1 MSNEDPAGVAAA
13 AAAAE
18 VAMKETV
25 AEAAAVAAAVEVEA
39 PAATEAEA
47 AAAAEAGKVVETAAI
62 AAEEAAKTSTAAEMK
77 AAIHAVEEARDEVKS
92 AAAEVA
98 QDITDER
105 ADTIRGR
112 MSTVDVIKFVGLL
125 LFLGLAALLVAK
137 LWPYIGMLFE
147 EGGAEALKEQIHNAG
162 PAGIFIILG
171 VQLLQIIVAVI
182 PGEVVQVAAGMIYGT
197 WGGFAVLLVGCII
210 SSAIVFLLVRKL
222 GAPFVQ
228 NMVSTKYL
236 DKFRAF
242 EATGKLDLI
251 VFFLFLIPGLPKDV
265 FTYLVPLTDMPIGRF
280 LVLSTAGRIPAMFM
294 SCFAANG
301 IMEGN
306 YVTSADAHSNR
317 VRMMGRCSFAAMV
330 NAPAISRNR

>member
-1 MSNEDPAGVAAA
+1 MSNEEPKPEATATGTATETFVKTNT
-13 AAAAE
+13 AAE
-18 VAMKETV
+18 V
-25 AEAAAVAAAVEVEA
+25 
-39 PAATEAEA
+39 
-47 AAAAEAGKVVETAAI
+47 
-62 AAEEAAKTSTAAEMK
+62 K

-92 AAAEVA
+92 AAADAA
-98 QDITDER
+98 QDITEER
-105 ADTIRGR
+105 ADTIQAR
-112 MSTVDVIKFVGLL
+112 MTKADVIKFIGLL
-125 LFLGLAALLVAK
+125 LFLALCGVLVAK
-137 LWPYIGMLFE
+137 MWPYIGMLFE
-147 EGGAEALKEQIHNAG
+147 DGGAAQLKEIIQSAG

-171 VQLLQIIVAVI
+171 VQLLQIIVAII

-197 WGGFAVLLVGCII
+197 WGGFLVLLIGCII
-210 SSAIVFLLVRKL
+210 SSAIVFVLVRKL

-236 DKFRAF
+236 DKFRTF

-280 LVLSTAGRIPAMFM
+280 LVLATAGRIPAMFM

-306 YVTSADAHSNR
+306 YVTSAIIFAVAAVIAVLGIIFRDKILGIFENR
-317 VRMMGRCSFAAMV
+317 RESHT
-330 NAPAISRNR
+330 ND

>member
-1 MSNEDPAGVAAA
+1 MSNENP
-13 AAAAE
+13 
-18 VAMKETV
+18 
-25 AEAAAVAAAVEVEA
+25 
-39 PAATEAEA
+39 EA
-47 AAAAEAGKVVETAAI
+47 AAAREVAETAAAVQEN
-62 AAEEAAKTSTAAEMK
+62 AAAAQEAAFVKSDSAAEMK

-92 AAAEVA
+92 AAADAA
-98 QDITDER
+98 QDITEER
-105 ADTIRGR
+105 ADTIRAR
-112 MSTVDVIKFVGLL
+112 MTKADVIKFVGLL
-125 LFLGLAALLVAK
+125 LFLALCGILVAK

-147 EGGAEALKEQIHNAG
+147 DGGAAQLKEIIQNAG

-171 VQLLQIIVAVI
+171 VQLLQIIVAII
-182 PGEVVQVAAGMIYGT
+182 PGEVVQVAAGLIYGT
-197 WGGFAVLLVGCII
+197 WGGFAVLLIGCVI

-236 DKFRAF
+236 DKFRTF

-280 LVLSTAGRIPAMFM
+280 LVLATAGRIPAMFM

-306 YVTSADAHSNR
+306 YVTSAII
-317 VRMMGRCSFAAMV
+317 FAVAAV
-330 NAPAISRNR
+330 IAVLGIVFREKILGIFETRREEKQAD

>member
-1 MSNEDPAGVAAA
+1 MSSEERAAA
-13 AAAAE
+13 QAAE
-18 VAMKETV
+18 A
-25 AEAAAVAAAVEVEA
+25 
-39 PAATEAEA
+39 AEA
-47 AAAAEAGKVVETAAI
+47 AAAEAIEEGAAPADGTFVKTDTAAEVKAAI
-62 AAEEAAKTSTAAEMK
+62 A
-77 AAIHAVEEARDEVKS
+77 AVEEARDEVKA
-92 AAAEVA
+92 AAAEAVEA
-98 QDITDER
+98 TTEER
-105 ADTIRGR
+105 PDTIKAR
-112 MSTVDVIKFVGLL
+112 MTKADVIKFVGLL
-125 LFLGLAALLVAK
+125 VFLGLCAFLVIK
-137 LWPYIGMLFE
+137 MWPYIGMLFE
-147 EGGAEALKEQIHNAG
+147 DGGAEALKEKIHDAG
-162 PAGIFIILG
+162 PAGVFIILG
-171 VQLLQIIVAVI
+171 VQLLQIIVAFI

-210 SSAIVFLLVRKL
+210 SSAIVFTLVRKL

-228 NMVSTKYL
+228 NMVSTEYL

-306 YVTSADAHSNR
+306 YVTSAII
-317 VRMMGRCSFAAMV
+317 FAAAAV
-330 NAPAISRNR
+330 IAVLGVVFRDKILAVFENRRSADKND

>member
-1 MSNEDPAGVAAA
+1 MSELIGQAP
-13 AAAAE
+13 AAAE
-18 VAMKETV
+18 DTFVKTNTAVEVKE
-25 AEAAAVAAAVEVEA
+25 AIAAVED
-39 PAATEAEA
+39 
-47 AAAAEAGKVVETAAI
+47 
-62 AAEEAAKTSTAAEMK
+62 
-77 AAIHAVEEARDEVKS
+77 ARDEVKT
-92 AAAEVA
+92 AAAEAVEA
-98 QDITDER
+98 TTEER
-105 ADTIRGR
+105 ADTIRAR
-112 MSTVDVIKFVGLL
+112 MTTADIVKFVGLL
-125 LFLGLAALLVAK
+125 VFLGLCAVLVVK
-137 LWPYIGMLFE
+137 MWPYIGMLFE
-147 EGGAEALKEQIHNAG
+147 EGGAEALKEKIHDAG

-171 VQLLQIIVAVI
+171 VQLLQIIVAFI

-210 SSAIVFLLVRKL
+210 SSAIVFTLVRKL

-228 NMVSTKYL
+228 NMVSTEYL

-306 YVTSADAHSNR
+306 YVTSAII
-317 VRMMGRCSFAAMV
+317 FAAAAV
-330 NAPAISRNR
+330 IAVLGIVFRDKILGFFGNRGDAAKND

>member
-1 MSNEDPAGVAAA
+1 MSNEAPDAAVS
-13 AAAAE
+13 AE
-18 VAMKETV
+18 AVKV
-25 AEAAAVAAAVEVEA
+25 AETAVPDA
-39 PAATEAEA
+39 
-47 AAAAEAGKVVETAAI
+47 
-62 AAEEAAKTSTAAEMK
+62 AAKTSTTAEVK

-92 AAAEVA
+92 AAAAAVES
-98 QDITDER
+98 TTEER
-105 ADTIRGR
+105 ADTIRAR
-112 MSTVDVIKFVGLL
+112 MTKADVIKFVGLL
-125 LFLGLAALLVAK
+125 VFLGLCGILVAK

-147 EGGAEALKEQIHNAG
+147 EGGAAALKELIKSAG

-171 VQLLQIIVAVI
+171 VQLLQIIVAII

-236 DKFRAF
+236 DKFRTF

-280 LVLSTAGRIPAMFM
+280 LVLATAGRIPAMFM

-301 IMEGN
+301 IMQGN
-306 YVTSADAHSNR
+306 YLVSAIIFGVAAVIAVLGIVFRDKILAFFGNRGSADKND
-317 VRMMGRCSFAAMV
+317 
-330 NAPAISRNR
+330 

>member
-1 MSNEDPAGVAAA
+1 MSSEIPGTAPAEAETV
-13 AAAAE
+13 E
-18 VAMKETV
+18 VAV
-25 AEAAAVAAAVEVEA
+25 AEAAHAAAVAASAEVAVA
-39 PAATEAEA
+39 DAA
-47 AAAAEAGKVVETAAI
+47 ETAA
-62 AAEEAAKTSTAAEMK
+62 AVAETAETAKTSTAAEMK

-98 QDITDER
+98 QDITEER
-105 ADTIRGR
+105 ADTIRAR
-112 MSTVDVIKFVGLL
+112 MTKVDVIKFVGLL
-125 LFLGLAALLVAK
+125 VFLGLCGILVAK
-137 LWPYIGMLFE
+137 MWPFIGMLFE

-171 VQLLQIIVAVI
+171 VQLLQIIVAII

-197 WGGFAVLLVGCII
+197 WGGFAVLLIGCII

-236 DKFRAF
+236 DKFRTF

-306 YVTSADAHSNR
+306 YVTSA
-317 VRMMGRCSFAAMV
+317 VIFAAAAV
-330 NAPAISRNR
+330 IAVLGIVFRDKILGFFGNRDNVKKND